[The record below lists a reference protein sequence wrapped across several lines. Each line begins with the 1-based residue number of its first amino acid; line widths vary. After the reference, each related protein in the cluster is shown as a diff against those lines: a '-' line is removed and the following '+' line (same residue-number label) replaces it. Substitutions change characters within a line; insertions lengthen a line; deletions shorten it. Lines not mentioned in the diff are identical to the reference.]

1 VRVVPGDPGMGKGEG
16 EGDGEVE
23 EQLEQETS
31 GFLCEQT
38 SGTNNN
44 DEEWRD
50 YQEDAQASAEKAR
63 ERFENEVRNICATI
77 QLVVVARQD
86 TIAKLER
93 AADYLDS
100 VWLRC
105 RVSKTMGTSVSLVGG
120 GLTIAGG
127 ILTVATAGV
136 ATPVLIAGIATS
148 SVGAATN
155 IGTSIVEKLLNSKQV
170 KDLNAAFERDKMLTT
185 KFERQIEE
193 VKRHQDSPHLSLLY
207 YSIKQFLGADH
218 LLMAILKEVLLSG
231 LVDGKG
237 EEDKREPA
245 SLMKQESKDGVQYN
259 PLDAGA
265 LVEGGKVI
273 GQNSFKMA
281 GQVIIGVSAAFL
293 VWDAIDLGFT
303 ISDLVRKKG
312 SQSAKVLRDKA
323 TMLRVALEETAAEFC
338 LDMPE

>member
-1 VRVVPGDPGMGKGEG
+1 VEG
-16 EGDGEVE
+16 EEEEELETSALFKEDD
-23 EQLEQETS
+23 EQLV
-31 GFLCEQT
+31 L
-38 SGTNNN
+38 
-44 DEEWRD
+44 
-50 YQEDAQASAEKAR
+50 QASAEKAR

-127 ILTVATAGV
+127 ILTIATAGV

-155 IGTSIVEKLLNSKQV
+155 IGTSIVEKLLNSKQI
-170 KDLNAAFERDKMLTT
+170 KDLNAAFERDKMLTM

-218 LLMAILKEVLLSG
+218 LLMAILKEVLVEV
-231 LVDGKG
+231 LVDVKG
-237 EEDKREPA
+237 EEEKKEMA
-245 SLMKQESKDGVQYN
+245 SLMNSKDGVQYN

-323 TMLRVALEETAAEFC
+323 VMLRVALEETAAEFC